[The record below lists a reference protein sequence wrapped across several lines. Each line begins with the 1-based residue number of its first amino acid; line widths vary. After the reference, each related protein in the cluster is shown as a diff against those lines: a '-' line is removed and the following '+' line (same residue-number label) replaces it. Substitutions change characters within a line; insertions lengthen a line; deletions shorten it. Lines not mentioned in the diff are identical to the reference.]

1 MTGVF
6 SALAASTQTPT
17 ITHPATARPVL
28 LAGMAGDQHR
38 LPLVVLCAT
47 LAQRG
52 VACRSL
58 GTDLPADALV
68 AAIRRTAPVAVLLW
82 SQLPDTADPDLLKS
96 LPRTRPGFRT
106 FVAGPGWAD
115 VTLGPQ
121 IVRLS
126 TLQEA
131 TDVISTLASA

>member
-1 MTGVF
+1 
-6 SALAASTQTPT
+6 
-17 ITHPATARPVL
+17 
-28 LAGMAGDQHR
+28 MAGDHHG
-38 LPLVVLCAT
+38 LPIVVLAAT

-68 AAIRRTAPVAVLLW
+68 AAIRRTAPAAVLLW

-96 LPRTRPGFRT
+96 LPPTRPGFRI
-106 FVAGPGWAD
+106 FIAGPGWAH
-115 VTLGPQ
+115 VTPGPQ

-126 TLQEA
+126 SLQEA
-131 TDVISTLASA
+131 TDVISALTSEPPLPHPKPIAGSEAEPA

>member
-1 MTGVF
+1 
-6 SALAASTQTPT
+6 
-17 ITHPATARPVL
+17 
-28 LAGMAGDQHR
+28 MAGDQHK
-38 LPLVVLCAT
+38 LPLVVLSAT

-58 GTDLPADALV
+58 GTDLPADALA
-68 AAIRRTAPVAVLLW
+68 AAIRRTAPIAVLLW
-82 SQLPDTADPDLLKS
+82 SQLPKNADPDLLKS

-115 VTLGPQ
+115 LTLGPQ

-126 TLQEA
+126 SLQEA
-131 TDVISTLASA
+131 TDVISTLVSA